1 MAMVD
6 VGGEYRD
13 LDTGTDYTIR
23 QFCDVIAE
31 KISQEFA
38 DLIEDMLHECDD
50 EIEYFKE
57 EYEHLDRVTEEWQEV
72 FGRVSG
78 MCAEFRHIVDGM
90 QRMDRKKIISMFKE
104 IENEVEQYV

>member
-1 MAMVD
+1 MAMID
-6 VGGEYRD
+6 VGGGKYRD
-13 LDTGTDYTIR
+13 IDTDR

-38 DLIEDMLHECDD
+38 DIIADKIAGRNAEFDEMRED
-50 EIEYFKE
+50 
-57 EYEHLDRVTEEWQEV
+57 YEHLDRVTDEWQEA

-78 MCAEFRHIVDGM
+78 MAAEYCQIVDSM
-90 QRMDRKKIISMFKE
+90 VRMDRKKIVCMFKE